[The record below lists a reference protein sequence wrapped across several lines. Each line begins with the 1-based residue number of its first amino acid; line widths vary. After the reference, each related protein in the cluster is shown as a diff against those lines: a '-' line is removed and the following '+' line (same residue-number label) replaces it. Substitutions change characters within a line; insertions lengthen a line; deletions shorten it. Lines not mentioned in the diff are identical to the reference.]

1 MSSSDSINRDSLIK
15 LMNLVRPALATQ
27 DYIPAYK
34 HICFKGG
41 YATTYNDIAAIK
53 VKLPYSAE
61 LDLGLCLPGEMLIK
75 ALGSFNAEK
84 VMLQPGKDA
93 SLLVASGRSKLK
105 LPTLPAKDFPLNIP
119 EASKVPVVVISDDM
133 LTGLQRCLLSVGN
146 DPTHPAQ
153 QGITLDIEDGKA
165 LLFSTDNTTISRYKT
180 KTKIELPG
188 DAPVILPTFFCE
200 QLVNLAK
207 AFPAC
212 DIEIELH
219 AGALVAYFFDEHEV
233 EQAVMFQK
241 TLVDL
246 EPLDF
251 PAIVAKHVKLA
262 GLAEQLVEIPAAFD
276 AALSRALLVLAT
288 EVDKVTKVE
297 VGPERIRLLSTS
309 SNGEASD
316 DISFEGPGR
325 ELDPFHIDPALLSRG
340 CKACSHIGFFNRVVV
355 LANKDATFTH
365 LIAHCA

>member
-1 MSSSDSINRDSLIK
+1 MSSSDSINRESLIK

-34 HICFKGG
+34 HIRFNGG
-41 YATTYNDIAAIK
+41 YAATYNDIAAIK
-53 VKLPYSAE
+53 VKLPYAAE

-75 ALGSFNAEK
+75 TLGSFNAEK

-93 SLLVASGRSKLK
+93 SLLVTSGRSKLK
-105 LPTLPAKDFPLNIP
+105 LPTLPAKDFPLTIP
-119 EASKVPVVVISDDM
+119 EASKAPVVTISQDM

-153 QGITLDIEDGKA
+153 QGITLDVEDGKA

-200 QLVNLAK
+200 QLVSLAK
-207 AFPAC
+207 AYPQTEV
-212 DIEIELH
+212 EIELH
-219 AGALVAYFFDEHEV
+219 MGALVAYFFDEQDV
-233 EQAVMFQK
+233 EHAVLFQK

-251 PAIVAKHVKLA
+251 PAIVAKHVKLT
-262 GLAEQLVEIPAAFD
+262 GLADQLSEIPAAFD
-276 AALSRALLVLAT
+276 AALSRALLVLAS
-288 EVDKVTKVE
+288 EVDKVTKVT
-297 VGPERIRLLSTS
+297 VTPEQIRLLSTS
-309 SNGEASD
+309 SSGEASD
-316 DISFEGPGR
+316 DITFDGGDSPS
-325 ELDPFHIDPALLSRG
+325 DPFHIDPSLLSRG
-340 CKACSHIGFFNRVVV
+340 CKACSHMGFFNRVVV
-355 LANKDATFTH
+355 LADKDATFVH